1 MSNPLLAFRR
11 DDDFSFGGAARG
23 LPPGVH
29 LEFYG
34 GGGKGGSSTQTVS
47 IPPEVLARYNAV
59 NARAENVA
67 QTPFTPYSTD
77 PNAFVAG
84 LTSSQQAGIGNI
96 NAQQGAAN
104 QAVGIGQGLQQQ
116 GIDTART
123 GQGQANAINQT
134 ALQGI
139 SQAQQQGTAYNQAA
153 GKNIGNAMSSAAPYM
168 QQMAGLTQAGLG
180 QGQQYLG
187 GATDL
192 TQQAIQTGQQYANKA
207 EPYYTGALQAGQPL
221 NQQAQRYMQA
231 GTQAVN
237 PNALDYGQYMNPY
250 MSDVVQAQQA
260 LQAQENAQQRSALQ
274 GKAIQSGAFGG
285 DRAGIEQANLARQQS
300 LANQATMANLL
311 QSGYG
316 QAQAAAQQQQ
326 GVGLG
331 AAQANRAAQQAAAQQ
346 AAALGQQQYAQQ
358 LGVGTGLSALGQ
370 QQYGQA
376 LGTGS
381 QLGTLG
387 QQGYTQNLGAGA
399 QLGQVGQNLYAQ
411 NIGQGQAIQGL
422 GNQQFTQGLQ
432 GSQAASGIGQSIFGN
447 AAQTAGIQQAGGM
460 NTANLGLQNQA
471 AQIAAAQAQMAAGQQ
486 QQQTE
491 QAGKT
496 ALYNQFLQQ
505 QGYPFQI
512 AQFLANIAMGTGALS
527 GSTTSAARTGQR
539 GGRMGDGYASGG
551 LVPDSQGGA
560 VYEPGLY
567 ERGGYASGG
576 KMGPDFALGSDNDG
590 NEVWTNLATGRAVDA
605 INDPE
610 FLAWRAN
617 GNVPV
622 GNKKTAPTTSSA
634 GLAGTSNYDQI
645 VRNAY
650 GQIGR
655 KDFGTA
661 ASNIDEGGYN
671 YWMNQL
677 NSGTITPD
685 QFNAQFTKE
694 GQAYN
699 AANPK
704 SDVAKLTQP
713 VMQSN
718 ADFRSVGGLDP
729 DIADAFK
736 EAVGRDIDGASAR
749 KYQAMKDAGL
759 SLDQITYNIANSQPA
774 KLKAGDVDA
783 LKGPS
788 LAYDASKFSQPV
800 APVRNQYGAFSA
812 GDFTGLTP
820 QQSQVIN
827 AYSAVGRTPGS
838 RYAPSQ
844 NELNYWTGQMS
855 SGAIAPGEFGNTFN
869 QAVQSNMA
877 QNPNA
882 PLTQYIN
889 NYMNQPI
896 GGYGQPQGG
905 GYSGGLGG
913 YGQPQGYGNMSAIQG
928 GYGGYGGGFGGYGGG
943 MMGGYGQPSNYGMPN
958 FGSSPQYGGAPDYA
972 GAMQYGGMSAQ
983 YGMPQGYGMQQQGY
997 GMPQQ
1002 QQYQQQQYQQQPQY
1016 QQYQPPMQSTP
1027 AIPQGVLDRYNATNG
1042 QQAAPTATGKGA
1054 APAMGTDGLAGS
1066 TTTAQTTA
1074 APTATGKGASSPST
1088 ATGKGASGMAGGGRA
1103 GFADGGR
1110 AGYAAG
1116 GGDPSSILRGLI
1128 SQYDPGDPQGLV
1140 ARQAAMFAGAPGAGA
1155 AGYVPPTQSMAGQ
1168 RQMLQ
1173 PQASILPQ
1181 QQSGISQAAA
1191 TGTSIASLGEAGGK
1205 LYSKMTSKPGTDT
1218 AADTF
1223 KEGFGNFADK
1233 TKNFFGFGE
1242 AAGGRIGYA
1251 LQGGIPYSQGADPN
1265 KDPSRVGYMGMLD
1278 LQQPIDP
1285 TQAFNAQKAGQMPS
1299 VHQASNPLVQGAQ
1312 AVNALNSGAKTLK
1325 SAGEFLGIGKT
1336 APDMGSLANAPL
1348 PMARP
1353 EGLGAAAPE
1362 MGSLSNA
1369 PLPMARPE
1377 GLGALVSESAPA
1389 AAAPALEAGAVQAAA
1404 SPVLGEM
1411 IGAGAAP
1418 AVAEAASLT
1427 ALGEGAAAMGA
1438 EMFAGLAAGAGS
1450 ALEFLPFLFLKTG
1463 GRVGKAGGGSL
1474 VDPSNPQ
1481 DQAMAKSFD
1490 NLLQRYDN
1498 NPLLAAAAMD
1508 VGTKVV
1514 DAAIQKAEQTGGD
1527 ITDFLPRRTQEYMF
1541 ALSKAA
1547 MGAHDAMS
1555 RPARAAG
1562 GRTGYALPGFVND
1575 EPTGLAPAPSDA
1587 MTMGDV
1593 AGGLSP
1599 EPTVQVAE
1607 LKNPDILRA
1616 LRGSEGAN
1624 GNPEAKNPNST
1635 AGGLYQYLDST
1646 WQKQA
1651 PLAGVDI
1658 KQYPTARS
1666 APADIQH
1673 QVADA
1678 NVSSIL
1684 EQNKGN
1690 VQAVPHLWYSGNPE
1704 GKLSP
1709 EGLAANKGFTQ
1720 EQYNQR
1726 FFKKLEPGAPEGKPV
1741 QVAGLNPSKTD
1752 AGSLS
1757 DIGKTISDSVPTSSS
1772 FWVPLIAGLG
1782 TMLASDKYR
1791 FSQRIG
1797 EGLVG
1802 GAAAFGKQQEFGLSK
1817 EKLAQEEALRK
1828 QGFGLQQQQIGLTE
1842 REVALKEAES
1852 KRRIEAAKAAAAALS
1867 GNVAPVQPSA
1877 PVPTAKTTVAPPS
1890 VGGAQPSNPNNAAP
1904 AIPPAGGLV
1913 PPPVEDKDKTPAAPI
1928 PAPNSKFWE
1937 NVDPQSN
1944 PHNLLALADR
1954 FDQAAVA
1961 SAEDPSSMAAYR
1973 ASAQQYRAQAS
1984 AIRLSGIVTMKDQ
1997 STASMPGFN
2006 EAKAAQAAALKQAEL
2021 NVTTSPEARAAE
2033 VEKQRLL
2040 EEEKQ
2045 RYAPFE
2051 DNEGNQWRRAAP
2063 SDTPVQMAAAPN
2075 TTAAA
2080 GEPVK
2085 ASLDPKTARVN
2096 NVIPAPPVGGGIP
2109 QAIPPR
2115 EGLVLAKSAG
2125 LSPAAKANDQKFS
2138 EEFPGKL
2145 HNAIEGEEAMQT
2157 VAQAFKL
2164 FTSNVV
2170 AEKLQGYALLA
2181 RAIGMPDSV
2190 VEAVAGGDPAAMQ
2203 RVDKEAVPSVIGI
2216 LKEGASRF
2224 GQQEF
2229 MVTQKTAVASKTADP
2244 KANHALV
2251 GELMGKAQWNKQF
2264 LTDWDKAK
2272 DEGWR
2277 SPSAFFASW
2286 SQANPLN
2293 TYILSAT
2300 KQIGNFSGMD
2310 LPKDPNAYVEG
2321 AIYVAPER
2329 FGTPALEKYFG
2340 SIGVKPGQLFKYNG
2354 PNNLQPIA
2362 KEDYYTAHLTGR
2374 R

>member
-11 DDDFSFGGAARG
+11 DEDFSFGGAARG

-29 LEFYG
+29 LDFYNGGNKG
-34 GGGKGGSSTQTVS
+34 GGSTQTVS

-104 QAVGIGQGLQQQ
+104 QAVGTGQDLQMRGINTAQIGQ
-116 GIDTART
+116 A
-123 GQGQANAINQT
+123 QANAINQA

-192 TQQAIQTGQQYANKA
+192 TQRAIQTGQQYAGKA
-207 EPYYTGALQAGQPL
+207 EPYYTGALQASQPL
-221 NQQAQRYMQA
+221 NQQAQQYMQA

-250 MSDVVQAQQA
+250 MSEVVQAQQA

-285 DRAGIEQANLARQQS
+285 NRSGIEQANLARQQS

-358 LGVGTGLSALGQ
+358 LGVGTGLAALGQ

-376 LGTGS
+376 LGTGA
-381 QLGTLG
+381 QIGQLG
-387 QQGYTQNLGAGA
+387 QQGFGQNMQAGA
-399 QLGQVGQNLYAQ
+399 QMGQVGQNLYAQ

-432 GSQAASGIGQSIFGN
+432 GSQAASGIGQNIFGN

-512 AQFLANIAMGTGALS
+512 TQFLGNLAMGTGALS

-576 KMGPDFALGSDNDG
+576 KMGPDFALGSDQDG
-590 NEVWTNLATGRAVDA
+590 NEVWTNLATGRAVNA
-605 INDPE
+605 ANDPE

-622 GNKKTAPTTSSA
+622 GNKKTAPTTSST
-634 GLAGTSNYDQI
+634 GLAGTSNYDQVI
-645 VRNAY
+645 RNAY

-685 QFNAQFTKE
+685 QFYAQFMK
-694 GQAYN
+694 GAQAYN
-699 AANPK
+699 AADPK

-713 VMQSN
+713 AVQSD
-718 ADFRSVGGLDP
+718 ADYRSVSGVNP

-749 KYQAMKDAGL
+749 KYQAMMDAGL

-800 APVRNQYGAFSA
+800 APVRNQYGSFSA
-812 GDFTGLTP
+812 GDFTP
-820 QQSQVIN
+820 
-827 AYSAVGRTPGS
+827 
-838 RYAPSQ
+838 
-844 NELNYWTGQMS
+844 
-855 SGAIAPGEFGNTFN
+855 GAINLAG
-869 QAVQSNMA
+869 Q
-877 QNPNA
+877 
-882 PLTQYIN
+882 
-889 NYMNQPI
+889 QP
-896 GGYGQPQGG
+896 GYGQPQGG
-905 GYSGGLGG
+905 GYSGG
-913 YGQPQGYGNMSAIQG
+913 YGDAVPYGGYGNMSAIQG

-972 GAMQYGGMSAQ
+972 GAMQYGGMQAQ
-983 YGMPQGYGMQQQGY
+983 YGMPQGYGM
-997 GMPQQ
+997 PQQ
-1002 QQYQQQQYQQQPQY
+1002 
-1016 QQYQPPMQSTP
+1016 
-1027 AIPQGVLDRYNATNG
+1027 
-1042 QQAAPTATGKGA
+1042 ATGKGA
-1054 APAMGTDGLAGS
+1054 QPAP
-1066 TTTAQTTA
+1066 QQQ
-1074 APTATGKGASSPST
+1074 APQASGKGASQAPQ

-1116 GGDPSSILRGLI
+1116 GGDPSSVLRGLI

-1181 QQSGISQAAA
+1181 QQGGIQQAIGM
-1191 TGTSIASLGEAGGK
+1191 GTSIASLGEAGSK
-1205 LYSKMTSKPGTDT
+1205 LYDKLKGPSTTAGQDAASMFNKMGAAKQVELDT
-1218 AADTF
+1218 AGGLTPPSSGF
-1223 KEGFGNFADK
+1223 KLFGENSSTPDLAQTASIPDALQTASFDPSMLEGFDPSMLAGFAA
-1233 TKNFFGFGE
+1233 N
-1242 AAGGRIGYA
+1242 GGRIGHNSGGRA
-1251 LQGGIPYSQGADPN
+1251 SFNLGGIPGLNDLKQGYAGIPGNEGMETPMSQVVAGGT
-1265 KDPSRVGYMGMLD
+1265 KT
-1278 LQQPIDP
+1278 P
-1285 TQAFNAQKAGQMPS
+1285 TELKAEMDRM
-1299 VHQASNPLVQGAQ
+1299 
-1312 AVNALNSGAKTLK
+1312 SG
-1325 SAGEFLGIGKT
+1325 
-1336 APDMGSLANAPL
+1336 
-1348 PMARP
+1348 
-1353 EGLGAAAPE
+1353 
-1362 MGSLSNA
+1362 
-1369 PLPMARPE
+1369 
-1377 GLGALVSESAPA
+1377 
-1389 AAAPALEAGAVQAAA
+1389 
-1404 SPVLGEM
+1404 
-1411 IGAGAAP
+1411 GAGGGGG
-1418 AVAEAASLT
+1418 SS
-1427 ALGEGAAAMGA
+1427 GGGM
-1438 EMFAGLAAGAGS
+1438 GS
-1450 ALEFLPFLFLKTG
+1450 ALGTAASVASLGSMAFKVGGWMMGLPIFASG

-1481 DQAMAKSFD
+1481 DQAMAEAFD

-1562 GRTGYALPGFVND
+1562 GRTGYAFGSDVVEKPLGLDPNPIAAPVEGLGLSI
-1575 EPTGLAPAPSDA
+1575 EPTPQDERVQIAGEPPTADKPVPASNGATAARTYFDYLTKEKGYDPHVAAGILGNAYHESKGLQPTIVGDQGNSIGLFQFHSRGEQPAFRQWA
-1587 MTMGDV
+1587 QANKKDV
-1593 AGGLSP
+1593 ADPYAQLDF
-1599 EPTVQVAE
+1599 VDNQ
-1607 LKNPDILRA
+1607 
-1616 LRGSEGAN
+1616 LRG
-1624 GNPEAKNPNST
+1624 PYAKT
-1635 AGGLYQYLDST
+1635 
-1646 WQKQA
+1646 
-1651 PLAGVDI
+1651 LAGMQTAKDPNAAAEI
-1658 KQYPTARS
+1658 FMRGYERPKAGPTEALAQRQAYADAIAFGKELPKFGAAPTA
-1666 APADIQH
+1666 
-1673 QVADA
+1673 
-1678 NVSSIL
+1678 
-1684 EQNKGN
+1684 
-1690 VQAVPHLWYSGNPE
+1690 
-1704 GKLSP
+1704 
-1709 EGLAANKGFTQ
+1709 
-1720 EQYNQR
+1720 
-1726 FFKKLEPGAPEGKPV
+1726 PV
-1741 QVAGLNPSKTD
+1741 QVAGLAPSKTE
-1752 AGSLS
+1752 AGPFET
-1757 DIGKTISDSVPTSSS
+1757 IGKKILPDAVPTDSS

-1802 GAAAFGKQQEFGLSK
+1802 GAAAYGKQQEFGLKKQELEQKGALQQSEILKNTMGIAAARFRPLGGNKWYDNQTGQSIGLEEYQNRLSK
-1817 EKLAQEEALRK
+1817 ITGAPAAASAVAAPATETSTAPVTAPTVAAATSKTSATEQAPAPAVSSAAAPAQVLPASIATQRVIYESIDLLPEVKAVKDQAQKMRDQAHQYLERANDPALMGTKEGSELLR
-1828 QGFGLQQQQIGLTE
+1828 FSSDASARANELQQQYRDMRDRLAKPEIDEMNRRAERSGRLEQVQPNAGGPTVYRTQEDILTDIKTNGAAQSANPGAGNPVSGAAPAAVVAKQPEYLAKRMENITENELKMGQQFKDRQPMRQRVDNLSQIVEAYQTGAFAENKADAIRWARSLGFDINDTDTANPAAFQKFRKNSISSVIE
-1842 REVALKEAES
+1842 QAKSLAGPIAFKELDLIGKANTDADMEPEAVVSLLGDAKGMLNYEDKFYKDYAKWREANPQDPYPDFRFNIGWVENNPTS
-1852 KRRIEAAKAAAAALS
+1852 KYVEAAKKDVAAL
-1867 GNVAPVQPSA
+1867 GQKLPTDPSKA
-1877 PVPTAKTTVAPPS
+1877 VHGQKYILTRP
-1890 VGGAQPSNPNNAAP
+1890 GAFGPHYWDAQKQQFFRS
-1904 AIPPAGGLV
+1904 
-1913 PPPVEDKDKTPAAPI
+1913 K
-1928 PAPNSKFWE
+1928 PAP
-1937 NVDPQSN
+1937 
-1944 PHNLLALADR
+1944 L
-1954 FDQAAVA
+1954 
-1961 SAEDPSSMAAYR
+1961 
-1973 ASAQQYRAQAS
+1973 
-1984 AIRLSGIVTMKDQ
+1984 
-1997 STASMPGFN
+1997 
-2006 EAKAAQAAALKQAEL
+2006 
-2021 NVTTSPEARAAE
+2021 
-2033 VEKQRLL
+2033 
-2040 EEEKQ
+2040 
-2045 RYAPFE
+2045 
-2051 DNEGNQWRRAAP
+2051 
-2063 SDTPVQMAAAPN
+2063 
-2075 TTAAA
+2075 
-2080 GEPVK
+2080 
-2085 ASLDPKTARVN
+2085 
-2096 NVIPAPPVGGGIP
+2096 
-2109 QAIPPR
+2109 
-2115 EGLVLAKSAG
+2115 
-2125 LSPAAKANDQKFS
+2125 
-2138 EEFPGKL
+2138 
-2145 HNAIEGEEAMQT
+2145 
-2157 VAQAFKL
+2157 
-2164 FTSNVV
+2164 
-2170 AEKLQGYALLA
+2170 
-2181 RAIGMPDSV
+2181 
-2190 VEAVAGGDPAAMQ
+2190 GD
-2203 RVDKEAVPSVIGI
+2203 
-2216 LKEGASRF
+2216 
-2224 GQQEF
+2224 
-2229 MVTQKTAVASKTADP
+2229 
-2244 KANHALV
+2244 
-2251 GELMGKAQWNKQF
+2251 
-2264 LTDWDKAK
+2264 
-2272 DEGWR
+2272 
-2277 SPSAFFASW
+2277 
-2286 SQANPLN
+2286 
-2293 TYILSAT
+2293 
-2300 KQIGNFSGMD
+2300 
-2310 LPKDPNAYVEG
+2310 
-2321 AIYVAPER
+2321 
-2329 FGTPALEKYFG
+2329 
-2340 SIGVKPGQLFKYNG
+2340 
-2354 PNNLQPIA
+2354 
-2362 KEDYYTAHLTGR
+2362 
-2374 R
+2374 

>member
-11 DDDFSFGGAARG
+11 DEDFSFGGAARG

-77 PNAFVAG
+77 PEAFVAQLSG
-84 LTSSQQAGIGNI
+84 SQKAGIANI

-104 QAVGIGQGLQQQ
+104 QAVGTGQDLQMRGINTAQIGQ
-116 GIDTART
+116 A
-123 GQGQANAINQT
+123 QANAINQA

-168 QQMAGLTQAGLG
+168 QQMANLTQAGLG

-192 TQQAIQTGQQYANKA
+192 TQRAIQTGQQYAGKA
-207 EPYYTGALQAGQPL
+207 EPYYTGALQASQPL
-221 NQQAQRYMQA
+221 NQQAQQYMQA

-285 DRAGIEQANLARQQS
+285 NRSGIEQANLARQQS

-358 LGVGTGLSALGQ
+358 LGVGTGLAALGQ

-376 LGTGS
+376 LGTGA
-381 QLGTLG
+381 QIGQLG
-387 QQGYTQNLGAGA
+387 QQGFGQNMQAGA
-399 QLGQVGQNLYAQ
+399 QMGQVGQNLYAQ

-432 GSQAASGIGQSIFGN
+432 GSQAASGIGQNIFGN

-512 AQFLANIAMGTGALS
+512 TQFLGNLAMGTGALS

-560 VYEPGLY
+560 VYEPGMY

-590 NEVWTNLATGRAVDA
+590 NEVWTNLATGRAVNA
-605 INDPE
+605 ANDPE

-622 GNKKTAPTTSSA
+622 GNKKTAPTTSST

-650 GQIGR
+650 AQIGR
-655 KDFGTA
+655 KNIGTA
-661 ASNIDEGGYN
+661 ANTIDQDGYD
-671 YWMNQL
+671 YWMNKL
-677 NSGTITPD
+677 NSGQISPD
-685 QFNAQFTKE
+685 QFYSEFTA
-694 GQAYN
+694 GAHAYN
-699 AANPK
+699 AANSTSDIAKLAQPHLK
-704 SDVAKLTQP
+704 SD
-713 VMQSN
+713 
-718 ADFRSVGGLDP
+718 ADYRSVSGLNP

-736 EAVGRDIDGASAR
+736 EAVGKDIDAASAR
-749 KYQAMKDAGL
+749 KYQDMLNAGM

-783 LKGPS
+783 LKGTP
-788 LAYDASKFSQPV
+788 LTYDASKFSQPV

-812 GDFTGLTP
+812 GDFTP
-820 QQSQVIN
+820 
-827 AYSAVGRTPGS
+827 
-838 RYAPSQ
+838 
-844 NELNYWTGQMS
+844 
-855 SGAIAPGEFGNTFN
+855 
-869 QAVQSNMA
+869 SNMTYG
-877 QNPNA
+877 Q
-882 PLTQYIN
+882 
-889 NYMNQPI
+889 QPGYGQPQGGGY

-905 GYSGGLGG
+905 GYGGGLGG

-983 YGMPQGYGMQQQGY
+983 YGMPQGYGMQ
-997 GMPQQ
+997 PQ
-1002 QQYQQQQYQQQPQY
+1002 
-1016 QQYQPPMQSTP
+1016 
-1027 AIPQGVLDRYNATNG
+1027 
-1042 QQAAPTATGKGA
+1042 ATGKGA
-1054 APAMGTDGLAGS
+1054 QPAP
-1066 TTTAQTTA
+1066 QQQ
-1074 APTATGKGASSPST
+1074 APQASGKGASQAPQ

-1116 GGDPSSILRGLI
+1116 GGDPSSVLRGLI

-1181 QQSGISQAAA
+1181 QQGGIQQAIGM
-1191 TGTSIASLGEAGGK
+1191 GTSIASLGEAGSK
-1205 LYSKMTSKPGTDT
+1205 LYDKLKGPSTTAGQDAASMFNKMGAANQVELDKAGGLTPPSSGFKLFGENSSTPDLTQT
-1218 AADTF
+1218 ASIPDALQTASFDPSML
-1223 KEGFGNFADK
+1223 EGFDPSMLAGFAA
-1233 TKNFFGFGE
+1233 N
-1242 AAGGRIGYA
+1242 GGRIGHNSGGRA
-1251 LQGGIPYSQGADPN
+1251 SFNLGGIPGLNDLKQGYAGIPGNEGTDTPMSQVIAGGTKTPTELKAEMDRMSGGAGGGGG
-1265 KDPSRVGYMGMLD
+1265 SGGGSSALGTAASIASLGMTAYKIGSTVLPM
-1278 LQQPIDP
+1278 LM
-1285 TQAFNAQKAGQMPS
+1285 AFSDRRMKTDIKA
-1299 VHQASNPLVQGAQ
+1299 
-1312 AVNALNSGAKTLK
+1312 
-1325 SAGEFLGIGKT
+1325 IGKT
-1336 APDMGSLANAPL
+1336 FDGQTIHRYKYKGDPKTQIGLIAQEVEEAHPNAVGLAGGMKTVNYDTAT
-1348 PMARP
+1348 R
-1353 EGLGAAAPE
+1353 
-1362 MGSLSNA
+1362 
-1369 PLPMARPE
+1369 
-1377 GLGALVSESAPA
+1377 
-1389 AAAPALEAGAVQAAA
+1389 
-1404 SPVLGEM
+1404 
-1411 IGAGAAP
+1411 
-1418 AVAEAASLT
+1418 EAAKR
-1427 ALGEGAAAMGA
+1427 GH
-1438 EMFAGLAAGAGS
+1438 FADGGS
-1450 ALEFLPFLFLKTG
+1450 AMMDLD
-1463 GRVGKAGGGSL
+1463 S
-1474 VDPSNPQ
+1474 PQ
-1481 DQAMAKSFD
+1481 DQAMAEAFD

-1562 GRTGYALPGFVND
+1562 GRTGYAFGSDVEERPL
-1575 EPTGLAPAPSDA
+1575 GLAPAPSDA

-1616 LRGSEGAN
+1616 LRGVEGAGN
-1624 GNPEAKNPNST
+1624 NPEAKNPNST

-1741 QVAGLNPSKTD
+1741 QVAGLAPSKTD

-1802 GAAAFGKQQEFGLSK
+1802 GAAAFGKQQEFGLQK
-1817 EKLAQEEALRK
+1817 EKVASEIMKNTLGVASDRFKPIGGGQWWDTLRGEAISTDEYQNRLKAMPGMGPYMGAATAGAGASTLAPSTTQPPAAPQKTEAQPAATQKATAELPKSVADVQAIYKAVDTEPEVSAAKQAYQELAKKAEDPAIIASGQSTALRTQAAQALSVYNDLRNKYASVAMEEAKKKLELSPEVIEGKASEAAAIESAKNNIKYFDEQAAADQARQQTRVQLGAIRTILENYQSGTFAQEKAQLVGALRAAGINVPASATADKDAFDEFTKEMMRNVFSGVKEIGGQIRVAEMAGLEKASNNPSMEPAANKKVLAQSLGILDAADKRYADEVSAYGEQKNKFNRAKFQLDWRK
-1828 QGFGLQQQQIGLTE
+1828 SPENDPQKFIS
-1842 REVALKEAES
+1842 EAEKNTAVRGATPS
-1852 KRRIEAAKAAAAALS
+1852 DLSEMSAGHVYVIE
-1867 GNVAPVQPSA
+1867 
-1877 PVPTAKTTVAPPS
+1877 
-1890 VGGAQPSNPNNAAP
+1890 PSNPFGV
-1904 AIPPAGGLV
+1904 AI
-1913 PPPVEDKDKTPAAPI
+1913 DK
-1928 PAPNSKFWE
+1928 
-1937 NVDPQSN
+1937 PQKLRFMGVN
-1944 PHNLLALADR
+1944 P
-1954 FDQAAVA
+1954 
-1961 SAEDPSSMAAYR
+1961 E
-1973 ASAQQYRAQAS
+1973 
-1984 AIRLSGIVTMKDQ
+1984 T
-1997 STASMPGFN
+1997 
-2006 EAKAAQAAALKQAEL
+2006 
-2021 NVTTSPEARAAE
+2021 
-2033 VEKQRLL
+2033 
-2040 EEEKQ
+2040 
-2045 RYAPFE
+2045 
-2051 DNEGNQWRRAAP
+2051 GNPRWQK
-2063 SDTPVQMAAAPN
+2063 VQ
-2075 TTAAA
+2075 
-2080 GEPVK
+2080 
-2085 ASLDPKTARVN
+2085 
-2096 NVIPAPPVGGGIP
+2096 
-2109 QAIPPR
+2109 
-2115 EGLVLAKSAG
+2115 
-2125 LSPAAKANDQKFS
+2125 
-2138 EEFPGKL
+2138 
-2145 HNAIEGEEAMQT
+2145 
-2157 VAQAFKL
+2157 
-2164 FTSNVV
+2164 
-2170 AEKLQGYALLA
+2170 
-2181 RAIGMPDSV
+2181 
-2190 VEAVAGGDPAAMQ
+2190 
-2203 RVDKEAVPSVIGI
+2203 
-2216 LKEGASRF
+2216 
-2224 GQQEF
+2224 
-2229 MVTQKTAVASKTADP
+2229 
-2244 KANHALV
+2244 
-2251 GELMGKAQWNKQF
+2251 
-2264 LTDWDKAK
+2264 
-2272 DEGWR
+2272 
-2277 SPSAFFASW
+2277 
-2286 SQANPLN
+2286 
-2293 TYILSAT
+2293 
-2300 KQIGNFSGMD
+2300 
-2310 LPKDPNAYVEG
+2310 
-2321 AIYVAPER
+2321 
-2329 FGTPALEKYFG
+2329 
-2340 SIGVKPGQLFKYNG
+2340 
-2354 PNNLQPIA
+2354 
-2362 KEDYYTAHLTGR
+2362 
-2374 R
+2374 

>member
-1 MSNPLLAFRR
+1 M
-11 DDDFSFGGAARG
+11 
-23 LPPGVH
+23 
-29 LEFYG
+29 
-34 GGGKGGSSTQTVS
+34 GGGKGGSSSQTVS
-47 IPPEVLARYNAV
+47 IPAEVMARYNAV

-67 QTPFTPYSTD
+67 ATPFTPYSTD
-77 PNAFVAG
+77 PRAFVAD
-84 LTSSQQAGIGNI
+84 LSSSQKAGIANI
-96 NAQQGAAN
+96 NALQGMATPDVKEGQQLQRAGIN
-104 QAVGIGQGLQQQ
+104 TAV
-116 GIDTART
+116 T
-123 GQGQANAINQT
+123 GQNRVNAIDEA

-153 GKNIGNAMSSAAPYM
+153 GKNIFNAMDSAAPYM
-168 QQMAGLTQAGLG
+168 NQMGQLTQQGLG

-192 TQQAIQTGQQYANKA
+192 TQRAIQTGQQYANQA
-207 EPYYTGALQAGQPL
+207 QPYYTGALQTAQPFNQIAAGLVGNSLFAAQPL
-221 NQQAQRYMQA
+221 NAQAQQYLQQ

-237 PNALDYGQYMNPY
+237 PNELDYSQYMNPY
-250 MSDVVQAQQA
+250 MKDVVQAQQA

-285 DRAGIEQANLARQQS
+285 NRSGIEQANLARQQN

-326 GVGLG
+326 GIGLG
-331 AAQANRAAQQAAAQQ
+331 AAQANRAAQQQAAAQ

-358 LGVGTGLSALGQ
+358 LGAGQQLGALGQQQYAQQLGVGQGLAALGQ

-376 LGTGS
+376 LGTGA
-381 QLGTLG
+381 QIGQLG

-399 QLGQVGQNLYAQ
+399 QLGQLGQNLYAQ

-432 GSQAASGIGQSIFGN
+432 GSQAAAGIGQNIFGN

-460 NTANLGLQNQA
+460 NIGNLGLQNQA

-512 AQFLANIAMGTGALS
+512 AQFLANIAEGTGALS
-527 GSTTSAARTGQR
+527 GSTTSASRTGQR

-567 ERGGYASGG
+567 GRGGYADGG
-576 KMGPDFALGSDNDG
+576 N
-590 NEVWTNLATGRAVDA
+590 
-605 INDPE
+605 
-610 FLAWRAN
+610 
-617 GNVPV
+617 
-622 GNKKTAPTTSSA
+622 TTSA
-634 GLAGTSNYDQI
+634 NPNDYDSLI
-645 VRNAY
+645 RNAY

-655 KDFGTA
+655 KDIGTTA
-661 ASNIDEGGYN
+661 NTIDQGGYD
-671 YWMNQL
+671 YWMNKL
-677 NSGTITPD
+677 KSGQMSPD
-685 QFNAQFTKE
+685 QFYSQFTAE
-694 GQAYN
+694 AQAYD
-699 AANPK
+699 AAHPT
-704 SDVAKLTQP
+704 SDIAKLTQP
-713 VMQSN
+713 YMQSN
-718 ADFRSVGGLDP
+718 ADYRSVSGLNP
-729 DIADAFK
+729 DIASAFK
-736 EAVGRDIDGASAR
+736 EAVGKDIDGASAR
-749 KYQAMKDAGL
+749 KYQDMLNAGM
-759 SLDQITYNIANSQPA
+759 SMDQIKYNIANSQPA

-783 LKGPS
+783 LKGTP
-788 LAYDASKFSQPV
+788 LTYDAGKFSQAV
-800 APVRNQYGAFSA
+800 APVQNQYGAFSA
-812 GDFTGLTP
+812 GDFTP
-820 QQSQVIN
+820 
-827 AYSAVGRTPGS
+827 
-838 RYAPSQ
+838 
-844 NELNYWTGQMS
+844 
-855 SGAIAPGEFGNTFN
+855 
-869 QAVQSNMA
+869 SNMTYGQRPSYGNMSA
-877 QNPNA
+877 MRGG
-882 PLTQYIN
+882 Y
-889 NYMNQPI
+889 
-896 GGYGQPQGG
+896 GGYGQPIGG
-905 GYSGGLGG
+905 TYGDAMPLGG
-913 YGQPQGYGNMSAIQG
+913 F
-928 GYGGYGGGFGGYGGG
+928 GGYGGGFGGYGGG
-943 MMGGYGQPSNYGMPN
+943 LGGYGGGFGGYGQPSNYGMPN
-958 FGSSPQYGGAPDYA
+958 FGSSQQYGGAPDYA
-972 GAMQYGGMSAQ
+972 GAMQYGGMRAQ

-1002 QQYQQQQYQQQPQY
+1002 SYYPQQQQY

-1027 AIPQGVLDRYNATNG
+1027 AIPQSVLDRYNATNG
-1042 QQAAPTATGKGA
+1042 QQAFTQTAPTQDAQFQQFQQSQQQAAPTATGKGA

-1066 TTTAQTTA
+1066 TTAAQTTA
-1074 APTATGKGASSPST
+1074 APQATGKGASSPQPAS
-1088 ATGKGASGMAGGGRA
+1088 GKGASSMSAGGRS

-1110 AGYAAG
+1110 AGYAKG
-1116 GGDPSSILRGLI
+1116 GFDMSSHLRQAI
-1128 SQYDPGDPQGLV
+1128 NEYSPGDPYGTVQ
-1140 ARQAAMFAGAPGAGA
+1140 AQAAMFAGAPGASA
-1155 AGYVPPTQSMAGQ
+1155 AGYVPPSQGGAGQ
-1168 RQMLQ
+1168 YKMLQ

-1181 QQSGISQAAA
+1181 QQSGIKEAIGM
-1191 TGTSIASLGEAGGK
+1191 GTSIASLGEAGSK
-1205 LYSKMTSKPGTDT
+1205 LYDKMTSKPGTT
-1218 AADTF
+1218 ESASTL
-1223 KEGFGNFADK
+1223 KEGLGNAG
-1233 TKNFFGFGE
+1233 TKIQNFFGFGDKTANLGGLNPE
-1242 AAGGRIGYA
+1242 VASLGTEMPDLTGGTADWSSLFAANGGRIGHNSGGRA
-1251 LQGGIPYSQGADPN
+1251 TFGLGGIPGLDDLKQGYAGIPGNEGMETPMSQ
-1265 KDPSRVGYMGMLD
+1265 VVMGG
-1278 LQQPIDP
+1278 
-1285 TQAFNAQKAGQMPS
+1285 T
-1299 VHQASNPLVQGAQ
+1299 
-1312 AVNALNSGAKTLK
+1312 KTPAELK
-1325 SAGEFLGIGKT
+1325 
-1336 APDMGSLANAPL
+1336 
-1348 PMARP
+1348 
-1353 EGLGAAAPE
+1353 
-1362 MGSLSNA
+1362 
-1369 PLPMARPE
+1369 
-1377 GLGALVSESAPA
+1377 
-1389 AAAPALEAGAVQAAA
+1389 
-1404 SPVLGEM
+1404 
-1411 IGAGAAP
+1411 
-1418 AVAEAASLT
+1418 
-1427 ALGEGAAAMGA
+1427 A
-1438 EMFAGLAAGAGS
+1438 EMDRMSSGSGGMGGSGGGMGS
-1450 ALEFLPFLFLKTG
+1450 ALGTAASVASLGSMAFKVGGWMMGLPIFASG

-1474 VDPSNPQ
+1474 VDPSNPR
-1481 DQAMAKSFD
+1481 DQAMAESFD

-1514 DAAIQKAEQTGGD
+1514 DAAIQKAQQTGGD
-1527 ITDFLPRRTQEYMF
+1527 ITDFLPRRTQEYIF

-1547 MGAHDAMS
+1547 LGAHEAIS

-1562 GRTGYALPGFVND
+1562 GRTGYALPGFVDD
-1575 EPTGLAPAPSDA
+1575 EPAGLAPSSA
-1587 MTMGDV
+1587 MTMEDV

-1599 EPTVQVAE
+1599 EPTVQVAGFPVSASQ
-1607 LKNPDILRA
+1607 KPDYDAMIGRASKETGIPADLLRA
-1616 LRGSEGAN
+1616 QITQES
-1624 GNPEAKNPNST
+1624 KFNPNAVGKAGEIGLTQVLPST
-1635 AGGLYQYLDST
+1635 AKKPGFGM
-1646 WQKQA
+1646 
-1651 PLAGVDI
+1651 AGVDPETLRDPEQNI
-1658 KQYPTARS
+1658 LFGAKYLAARGQAAGVKDWNNPEEVAKGLRAYNGGGDPNYVENVYRHMGM
-1666 APADIQH
+1666 APP
-1673 QVADA
+1673 A
-1678 NVSSIL
+1678 NVGG
-1684 EQNKGN
+1684 Q
-1690 VQAVPHLWYSGNPE
+1690 
-1704 GKLSP
+1704 
-1709 EGLAANKGFTQ
+1709 
-1720 EQYNQR
+1720 
-1726 FFKKLEPGAPEGKPV
+1726 KPV
-1741 QVAGLNPSKTD
+1741 QVATATGLAPKTD
-1752 AGSLS
+1752 AGPFET
-1757 DIGKTISDSVPTSSS
+1757 IGKKILPDAVPTDSS

-1791 FSQRIG
+1791 FSQRLG

-1802 GAAAFGKQQEFGLSK
+1802 GAAAFGKQQEFGLNK

-1890 VGGAQPSNPNNAAP
+1890 VGGAQPSTLNNAAP
-1904 AIPPAGGLV
+1904 AISPAGGLM
-1913 PPPVEDKDKTPAAPI
+1913 PPPVEDKDKTPATPI
-1928 PAPNSKFWE
+1928 PSPNSSFWE

-1961 SAEDPSSMAAYR
+1961 SAEDPASMATYR

-1984 AIRLSGIVTMKDQ
+1984 AIRQSGIVTMKDQ

-2075 TTAAA
+2075 TIAAA

-2164 FTSNVV
+2164 FNSNIV

-2181 RAIGMPDSV
+2181 KATGMPDSV

-2300 KQIGNFSGMD
+2300 KQIGNFRGMD